1 MYLNQSLI
9 GEVADAQHADR
20 LREANAARRSRKMR
34 AAHPSR
40 HLRHA
45 FDSIRGRAGLPASAH
60 REAYPIGEVET
71 TIARCMR
78 ETPPAQESPVDLDE
92 VLIQQLLTGYS
103 RPAPDSPP
111 GTSYQAE
118 WIPELQS
125 NPYLRDAA

>member
-1 MYLNQSLI
+1 MYLNQALI

-20 LREANAARRSRKMR
+20 LREASAARRSRKMR
-34 AAHPSR
+34 AGHPSR
-40 HLRHA
+40 HPRHA
-45 FDSIRGRAGLPASAH
+45 FDNIRGWVGLPAGAH
-60 REAYPIGEVET
+60 RQDYPIQEVET
-71 TIARCMR
+71 IIACCMC
-78 ETPPAQESPVDLDE
+78 ETPPASQSPAELDE
-92 VLIQQLLTGYS
+92 ALVQQLLTGYS